1 MAGNK
6 SFALMATS
14 RFDNSDEKG
23 DFTHDSP
30 VIVPDTLAAS

>member
-14 RFDNSDEKG
+14 RFDNADEKG
-23 DFTHDSP
+23 AFTNASP
-30 VIVPDTLAAS
+30 VIFPDTLTEG